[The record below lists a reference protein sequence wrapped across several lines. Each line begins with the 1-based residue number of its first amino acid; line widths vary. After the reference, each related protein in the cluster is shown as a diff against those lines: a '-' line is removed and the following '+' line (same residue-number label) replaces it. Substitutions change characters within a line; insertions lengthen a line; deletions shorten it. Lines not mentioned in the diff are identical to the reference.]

1 MEKHTR
7 VPLFESFA
15 GEVGARLE
23 QGAREY
29 GDQSFSKE
37 PRELVREVE
46 EELLDVAGWAFILW
60 TRIRAL
66 REGVEGLSVDPSVL
80 P

>member
-1 MEKHTR
+1 MEI
-7 VPLFESFA
+7 
-15 GEVGARLE
+15 
-23 QGAREY
+23 
-29 GDQSFSKE
+29 
-37 PRELVREVE
+37 E

-66 REGVEGLSVDPSVL
+66 RDAVEGLSVDPSSR